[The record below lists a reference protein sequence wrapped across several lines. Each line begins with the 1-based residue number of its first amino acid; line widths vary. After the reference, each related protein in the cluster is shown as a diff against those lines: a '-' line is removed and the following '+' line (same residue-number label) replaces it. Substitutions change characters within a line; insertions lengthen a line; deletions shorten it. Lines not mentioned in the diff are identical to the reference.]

1 MRIYKKEVLK
11 KKQILQDPIRQ
22 GAVQEQNNELTLNV
36 CKLSPNRAYIVR
48 PFV

>member
-1 MRIYKKEVLK
+1 MRIYKKGVYIK
-11 KKQILQDPIRQ
+11 KKLQDPIRL
-22 GAVQEQNNELTLNV
+22 GAVQEQNNELTSNV